1 MKIISLADETIVKI
15 AKNVKKSVDKKNR
28 MFVRDSNAF
37 AE

>member
-15 AKNVKKSVDKKNR
+15 AKNAKKSLGEKNR